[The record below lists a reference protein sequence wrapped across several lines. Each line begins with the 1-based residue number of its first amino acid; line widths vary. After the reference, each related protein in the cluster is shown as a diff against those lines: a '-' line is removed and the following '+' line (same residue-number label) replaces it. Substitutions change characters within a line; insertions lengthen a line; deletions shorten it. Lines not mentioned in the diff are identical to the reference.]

1 MKKVLCG
8 LVILALPTS
17 VFAAVSAGPGLA
29 LESQVPGERSL
40 SLLSLQVT
48 TAMDIPLDE
57 SFSVFEVGAGMLAG
71 VEYRLPFLPWLY
83 LRGTL
88 GYHNEAANLVPL
100 TVSIFSAAVGVGL
113 RVDLLPWLS
122 LTMGVS
128 GGGFD
133 CLLSDPAVSGGN
145 ALVSADAALMLL
157 PSPWRLSLGASYRY
171 LLNFYR
177 GLSATLGVCYELP
190 PARKAP

>member
-1 MKKVLCG
+1 
-8 LVILALPTS
+8 
-17 VFAAVSAGPGLA
+17 
-29 LESQVPGERSL
+29 
-40 SLLSLQVT
+40 
-48 TAMDIPLDE
+48 
-57 SFSVFEVGAGMLAG
+57 VGAGLLAG

-83 LRGTL
+83 VRGAL

-100 TVSIFSAAVGVGL
+100 SVSVFSAAVGVGL

-128 GGGFD
+128 GGGFG

-145 ALVSADAALMLL
+145 ALVSADAGLMLL
-157 PSPWRLSLGASYRY
+157 PSPWRLTLGASYRY

-177 GLSATLGVCYELP
+177 GLSATLGLSYELP
-190 PARKAP
+190 PARTRPGV